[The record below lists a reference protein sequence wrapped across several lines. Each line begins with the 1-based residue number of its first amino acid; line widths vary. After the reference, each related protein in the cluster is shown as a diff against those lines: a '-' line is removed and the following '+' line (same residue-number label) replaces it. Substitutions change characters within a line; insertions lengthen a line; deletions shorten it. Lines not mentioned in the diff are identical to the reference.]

1 MKRAGVIGFP
11 LGHSLSPVIFQ
22 TAFESAGVDGA
33 YEAWETPEAELAARI
48 EGLRADDVLG
58 ANVTI
63 PYKEAVLPLLDRL
76 DETAEAV
83 GAVNTIV
90 KEEDALAGYNTDV
103 RGFDRALREDG
114 AFDPHGKR
122 AVVAGAG
129 GAARA
134 VAFALI
140 EGRASVVLVIGRT
153 PKRMTQLVNDL
164 RGRTS
169 AGITISWTQW
179 GDGTFLRGLP
189 EADLVV
195 NCTPAGTRGGGSED
209 DALIPADL
217 LPPDGLVFDLV
228 YNPPETA
235 LLRTAKERG
244 ARILSGLPMLV
255 YQAAEACRLWTGR
268 DAPVQ
273 EMLEA
278 GRRALSDG
286 SAEGSRSA

>member
-1 MKRAGVIGFP
+1 MKRAGVIGYP
-11 LGHSLSPVIFQ
+11 LAHSLSPVIFQ
-22 TAFESAGVDGA
+22 PAFSSAGVDGE
-33 YEAWETPEAELAARI
+33 YEAWETPEADLAARI
-48 EGLRADDVLG
+48 DGLRADDVLG

-83 GAVNTIV
+83 RAVNTIA
-90 KEEDALAGYNTDV
+90 KEGDALVGYNTDV

-114 AFDPHGKR
+114 AFDPKGKR
-122 AVVAGAG
+122 AVVVGAG

-134 VAFALI
+134 VTFALI
-140 EGRASVVLVIGRT
+140 EGSASIVLVVGRT

-164 RGRTS
+164 RDRTS
-169 AGITISWTQW
+169 AGITITWAQW
-179 GDGTFLRGLP
+179 SDGTFLRVLP

-195 NCTPAGTRGGGSED
+195 NCTPVGTRGSGSED
-209 DALIPADL
+209 DALIAADL
-217 LPPDGLVFDLV
+217 LPADGLVFDLV
-228 YNPPETA
+228 YNPPVTA

-255 YQAAEACRLWTGR
+255 YQAAESCRLWTGKE
-268 DAPVQ
+268 APVK

-286 SAEGSRSA
+286 SG